1 MEIGEGEVSID
12 RWSSPAAREMDG
24 GMKEQGILLVRK
36 AVEEDDAGNHAR
48 ALPLYV
54 HALDYLAAHLKYER
68 NPRVRDAITA
78 KLAGYIARAEE
89 IRDALLPAAGDDAT
103 PPAAAAEEGKAKC
116 GGEDESDQVI
126 CYCTCSKHC

>member
-116 GGEDESDQVI
+116 GGEDESDRSDLLL
-126 CYCTCSKHC
+126 YLF